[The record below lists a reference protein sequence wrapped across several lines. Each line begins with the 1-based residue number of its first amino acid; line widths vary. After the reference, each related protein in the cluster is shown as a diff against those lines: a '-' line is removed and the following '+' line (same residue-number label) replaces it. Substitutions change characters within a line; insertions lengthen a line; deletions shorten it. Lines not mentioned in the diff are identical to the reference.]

1 MTLETAK
8 AGKLRRETI
17 RCPIREGRV
26 TNSNIVAAPS
36 PRSRLGVSYLAQT
49 RESAPVILSSPKGT
63 CGGIPMTEQTSTT
76 LHGTVEKIITSSDP
90 SEPEKAQIAIEN
102 ADKLYREIRIENTLT
117 NGNGEEVNLKKGA
130 AVEVTIEA

>member
-1 MTLETAK
+1 MA
-8 AGKLRRETI
+8 
-17 RCPIREGRV
+17 
-26 TNSNIVAAPS
+26 
-36 PRSRLGVSYLAQT
+36 
-49 RESAPVILSSPKGT
+49 
-63 CGGIPMTEQTSTT
+63 EQTSTT

-117 NGNGEEVNLKKGA
+117 NENGEEVNLKKGA